1 MMRKDFSKLHIEVL
15 KEKESYFNH
24 EDFIAGVAPNLRGIH
39 TTMYFQNPLKTT
51 VLNEGSTTSNTLPA
65 IELSNFLTTSF
76 HSIQKSIKNNIRIDN
91 AVSQLS
97 FKTTLCKNHL
107 NEIAKLRAA
116 RMLWAKLIQSFTP
129 QKQDSLALNIEVTIN
144 NPLNASAAILGGCQ
158 SLTSTES
165 HLFFEEETDIL
176 KTIDPWAG
184 SAIIEKKTQ
193 EIANE
198 AWLLFLKETNF

>member
-1 MMRKDFSKLHIEVL
+1 MRKDFSKLHIEVL

-39 TTMYFQNPLKTT
+39 STMYFQNPLKTT
-51 VLNEGSTTSNTLPA
+51 VLNEDLTTLGILPA

-76 HSIQKSIKNNIRIDN
+76 HTIQKSIKENIGIDN
-91 AVSQLS
+91 AVLQLS
-97 FKTTLCKNHL
+97 FKTTLCNNHL

-116 RMLWAKLIQSFTP
+116 RMLWAKLVQSFTP

-158 SLTSTES
+158 SLTSTET

-198 AWLLFLKETNF
+198 AWLLFQKETNF